1 MDLLT
6 QLDGDIDL
14 LLKIM
19 SSSVAFISRKASHT
33 PLPSSTIPLSVLGKT
48 EAITPAEMDE
58 AIAELVSDLIEKA
71 DSIRSIIRHL
81 PTAQDLATDTQL
93 QTQLDQIQSEMAHAN
108 HEYQEAVHMAK
119 ELKQEVEGLLEVV
132 ADTHS
137 ASRAWLVHELEHTHT
152 V

>member
-19 SSSVAFISRKASHT
+19 SSSVAFISRKAQHT
-33 PLPSSTIPLSVLGKT
+33 PLPSSSIPLSVLGKT
-48 EAITPAEMDE
+48 EAISPTEMDE

-71 DSIRSIIRHL
+71 DSIRSIIHHL

-93 QTQLDQIQSEMAHAN
+93 QTQLDQIQYDMQRAN
-108 HEYQEAVHMAK
+108 HEYEQAVHMANELRK
-119 ELKQEVEGLLEVV
+119 EVKALLQVV

-137 ASRAWLVHELEHTHT
+137 ASRAWLVHELQP
-152 V
+152 